1 MRKTTLRITKA
12 KVKRGG
18 TTQKYWCVVVP
29 KLGGGRTRKF
39 YPYDDDGK
47 KAAETF
53 LSISKTQQEN
63 YGTAALTLTPA
74 ERAEYMDARAT
85 LAPYGVTVREAI
97 AMLMPQLKAANRSRT
112 VKELSAELLKAKKA
126 DGASNRYQS
135 DLKSR
140 MKKFTAAFE
149 TRTVAS
155 ITSADI
161 DGWLRSLDVAPVT
174 RNNFR
179 RVLNV
184 AFNFAKLQ
192 GYCVANPAENTAEA
206 KDVDKPAA
214 ILAPTQASALLEKCT
229 DDLVPYVSVAL
240 FAGLRAAELE
250 KLDWNEIDLTGGF
263 VEVTAQKSKTA
274 RRRLVPIS
282 DNLRAWLQPMA
293 KKAGPVAP
301 IGLRKRLEAVRA
313 AAGFETWESNAMR
326 HSYGSYRLA
335 QCHDAAKVSLEMGN
349 SPAMVFSHYRELV
362 KPKDAD
368 QYWSI
373 RPAVEANN
381 VVAMTA

>member
-1 MRKTTLRITKA
+1 
-12 KVKRGG
+12 
-18 TTQKYWCVVVP
+18 
-29 KLGGGRTRKF
+29 
-39 YPYDDDGK
+39 
-47 KAAETF
+47 
-53 LSISKTQQEN
+53 
-63 YGTAALTLTPA
+63 
-74 ERAEYMDARAT
+74 MDARAT
-85 LAPYGVTVREAI
+85 LAPYGVTLREAI
-97 AMLMPQLKAANRSRT
+97 AMLLPQLKAANRSST
-112 VKELSAELLKAKKA
+112 VTELSAELLKAKKA
-126 DGASNRYQS
+126 DGASDRYRS

-140 MKKFTAAFE
+140 MKKFTDTFG

-161 DGWLRSLDVAPVT
+161 DGWLRSLNVAPVT

-192 GYCVANPAENTAEA
+192 GYSVGNPAENTAEA

-214 ILAPTQASALLEKCT
+214 ILTPTQASTLLENCP
-229 DDLVPYVSVAL
+229 DNLIPYVAVAL

-250 KLDWNEIDLTGGF
+250 KLDWKEIDLAGGF
-263 VEVTAQKSKTA
+263 VEVTALKSKTA

-282 DNLRAWLQPMA
+282 DNLRAWLQPLV
-293 KKAGPVAP
+293 KTAGPVAP
-301 IGLRKRLEAVRA
+301 VGLRKRFEAVRE
-313 AAGFETWESNAMR
+313 AAGFKAWESNAMR

-362 KPKDAD
+362 KPKESE
-368 QYWSI
+368 QYWCI
-373 RPAVEANN
+373 LPAIEANN